1 MAAIELASGV
11 QAWLSKHENDP
22 NPGTVVYVDS
32 AVDIDEAVSLLA
44 DALGIERSQF
54 SWTAPISM
62 LAGER
67 R

>member
-32 AVDIDEAVSLLA
+32 VADVDEALSALA
-44 DALGIERSQF
+44 DALGIDRNQF
-54 SWTAPISM
+54 LWTASRPM
-62 LAGER
+62 LVGER